1 MGLVHHNLSV
11 NDETYLLYP
20 PASELVLI
28 VHLQAPAPVNPS
40 KASLG
45 SVEKDRL
52 KMSSSELY
60 KGKTT
65 TESLERLME
74 KIGQLKSAS
83 APKQQSQR
91 TPSTNEP
98 HPYGEPNPRGSTPTG
113 TESKGQIYRDVK
125 VSNSGGYVKESSKI
139 ENQRR
144 IREINAKIGS
154 MSALEPAMEQV
165 PEESV
170 RTISP
175 STPAKSIGKEMGSS
189 VRTRASA
196 ASTFSRS
203 SNGTPYKKKLSTLDG
218 VENTSMHM
226 ILVSTM

>member
-1 MGLVHHNLSV
+1 MGSAHHNLSTNGV
-11 NDETYLLYP
+11 TYLLYA

-40 KASLG
+40 KANLG
-45 SVEKDRL
+45 SVEKDR
-52 KMSSSELY
+52 
-60 KGKTT
+60 
-65 TESLERLME
+65 LERLME
-74 KIGQLKSAS
+74 KIGQLKNAS

-91 TPSTNEP
+91 TPSTNDP
-98 HPYGEPNPRGSTPTG
+98 HPCGESNPRGSTPTG

-125 VSNSGGYVKESSKI
+125 ISNSGGYVKESSKI

-165 PEESV
+165 PEESA

-175 STPAKSIGKEMGSS
+175 STPAKSIGNEKSSS
-189 VRTRASA
+189 VQTRASA

-203 SNGTPYKKKLSTLDG
+203 SNGTPYKKKLATLEG
-218 VENTSMHM
+218 VDNTSMHM
-226 ILVSTM
+226 TLVSTM